1 MIPLPPGL
9 RDGSGSALERQR
21 AGNEMKV
28 IIFFAENDHAERDAR
43 GRTLGSSLTGEKN
56 EVVTRARL

>member
-28 IIFFAENDHAERDAR
+28 IIFFAENDQRRVAGVR
-43 GRTLGSSLTGEKN
+43 
-56 EVVTRARL
+56 